1 MTPYQRAELWSQI
14 EMVTTALRDQ
24 ARKQDLAMVKDRHA
38 RLTNLI
44 AEMEQEQQAQTGKAA
59 Q

>member
-14 EMVTTALRDQ
+14 EMVTSALRDQ
-24 ARKQDLAMVKDRHA
+24 ARKQNLTMVKDRHA

-44 AEMEQEQQAQTGKAA
+44 AEMEQEEQAPIGKAS